1 MIDSNDNLATCGFF
15 ILKLLCQLKKSTFC
29 ITLTGILYKLYKLGL
44 DGIF

>member
-1 MIDSNDNLATCGFF
+1 MLDSNDNLATCGFF

-29 ITLTGILYKLYKLGL
+29 ITLILYKLYKLGL